1 VSEPE
6 LNIRDKR
13 PEDQCVDEMTLLLYA
28 ERQLDREAAQGVSLH
43 TQTCTR
49 CLTLLRALDRESR
62 LLTRSMLEQDE
73 PLPARL
79 AEFQAQV
86 KRNMQWIWGVI
97 FGLAVLGVYALYTG
111 YIEPWERQFEQAGF
125 GGSNLLSLVVFQGA
139 FWKGWQSMFS
149 LVEVFAVVTM
159 VGFGLFAFRRFLR
172 RGSAMAVLF
181 TGLGLL
187 VAMAPAA
194 SATEFRKG
202 DSVTV
207 KKDEVIK
214 GDLFVT
220 GKHVRIEGEVDGD
233 VYAFAEQ
240 VDVTGRIN
248 GDLIGFVQTE
258 RITGVIDG
266 NLRTAANNV
275 TITGTVE
282 RSVLTWNQVFNL
294 DSGGK
299 IGRSLTAGGQTLT
312 VDGKVDGDFL
322 SFSESTSIS
331 GFIGGSVKGRGKS
344 LSIGSGAEID
354 GKTVFYGEQPPSV
367 ASDAKLGSSPEF
379 TKAEHHAHERDA
391 GYYVWRIIWTGAVIL
406 FGLVLAGVMPKFAKE
421 TVESGGHLGAS
432 FGLGVLVFFGV
443 LFASILACVTI
454 VGLLVGLSSL
464 MLWFVMLFA
473 AEIVV
478 GGIVG
483 QWIMGQAEEF
493 WPFFLRVV
501 VGVVAV
507 RIVTSIPFIGF
518 WAGLIA
524 TIWGMGAISLAIYR
538 RLQPTLAPNIPS
550 MPLPPLNSPL
560 PPHTTVG
567 GI

>member
-6 LNIRDKR
+6 LNRDKR

-73 PLPARL
+73 ALPARL
-79 AEFQAQV
+79 AEFHAQV

-149 LVEVFAVVTM
+149 LFEVVAVVTM
-159 VGFGLFAFRRFLR
+159 VGFGLFAFRRYLR

-181 TGLGLL
+181 SGLGLL

-202 DSVTV
+202 DSVTI

-220 GKHVRIEGEVDGD
+220 GKHIRIEGEVDGD

-258 RITGVIDG
+258 RISGVIDG

-275 TITGTVE
+275 TVTGTVE
-282 RSVLTWNQVFNL
+282 RSVLTWNQVFEL
-294 DSGGK
+294 ASSGK

-312 VDGKVDGDFL
+312 VDGKVGGDFL

-331 GFIGGSVKGRGKS
+331 GFVGGSVKGRGKS
-344 LSIGSGAEID
+344 LSIGSGAQID
-354 GKTVFYGEQPPSV
+354 GKTVFTGEEEPNVS
-367 ASDAKLGSSPEF
+367 SDAKLASAPEF

-391 GYYVWRIIWTGAVIL
+391 GYYIWRIIWTGAVIL
-406 FGLVLAGVMPKFAKE
+406 FGLVLAGVMPRFAKE
-421 TVESGGHLGAS
+421 TVESAGHLGAS

-443 LFASILACVTI
+443 FIASFIACLTI

-473 AEIVV
+473 AEVVV

-483 QWIMGQAEEF
+483 QWILGREEEF
-493 WPFFLRVV
+493 WPFFLRVL
-501 VGVVAV
+501 VGVIAV
-507 RIVTSIPFIGF
+507 RIVTSVPFIGF
-518 WAGLIA
+518 WAGLA
-524 TIWGMGAISLAIYR
+524 VAIWGMGAISLALYR
-538 RLQPTLAPNIPS
+538 RLQPTMAPNIPS
-550 MPLPPLNSPL
+550 VPLPPLNSPL